1 MNKDGWTG
9 QFTWPFLVLNLRI
22 CSAGGGGG
30 GRYIFAKIP
39 HHPVIGHVPD
49 KSQEWPPHI
58 F

>member
-22 CSAGGGGG
+22 CSAGGGG